1 MANSILIDQARKD
14 CERFINS
21 LDLDQIC
28 RLASSYHG
36 GLPCQVVRVMRYNP
50 FNVGVIVMFPTIP
63 PESWVVRLPIP
74 GLVVWIDEKLEAE
87 LATMRY
93 VGAKTTIPIPRVHG
107 YSFTEGSPIQMAFII
122 MDCIAGRNLA
132 DLDFPFPMQNKTC
145 SSEIQ
150 DILTSKLY
158 RQLADFYIQLRQLE
172 FPEVGALGLPI
183 VDGRPVYECDPDD
196 IHVRHRPM
204 SMEMSLQEI
213 QGFEAGDKV
222 PPRTTFSTA
231 SSFVNEALLRLAD
244 NEFDKCS
251 DVGLDTR
258 RGQQYLY
265 ARHHFRNFVIDTW
278 LDPGTENGPFVLMHG
293 ELDVTLDN
301 LLFDNDLNLVG
312 VKDWEWSCVVPIQI
326 FVPPVWL
333 VGGPPEWMIG
343 HTTPFNR
350 EAGRLVAAI
359 RERETA
365 LQVPPQLSNEWDE
378 TESWCHTAIVMAL
391 RHPDLT
397 YDVFWHFLFG
407 ECVVPIPAYYEY
419 RYTEFYRSVILPL
432 LTEFIAPP
440 GRKALLARK
449 MMEQRFFYDAE
460 KDYFK
465 YEEARRV
472 RRE

>member
-1 MANSILIDQARKD
+1 
-14 CERFINS
+14 
-21 LDLDQIC
+21 
-28 RLASSYHG
+28 
-36 GLPCQVVRVMRYNP
+36 
-50 FNVGVIVMFPTIP
+50 
-63 PESWVVRLPIP
+63 
-74 GLVVWIDEKLEAE
+74 
-87 LATMRY
+87 
-93 VGAKTTIPIPRVHG
+93 
-107 YSFTEGSPIQMAFII
+107 MAFII
-122 MDCIAGRNLA
+122 MDYIAGRNLT
-132 DLDFPFPMQNKTC
+132 DLDFPFPTQAKKC
-145 SSEIQ
+145 SNEIQ
-150 DILTSKLY
+150 DILTRKLY

-183 VDGRPVYECDPDD
+183 VDGRPVYECDPND

-213 QGFEAGDKV
+213 QGFDAGAKV
-222 PPRTTFSTA
+222 PSRTTFSTT

-265 ARHHFRNFVIDTW
+265 ARHYFRSLVLDTW
-278 LDPGTENGPFVLMHG
+278 LDPSTEKGPFVLMHG
-293 ELDVTLDN
+293 ELDVTLNN

-312 VKDWEWSCVVPIQI
+312 VTDWEWSCVVPIQI

-343 HTTPFNR
+343 HTKSFNR

-359 RERETA
+359 RERERA
-365 LQVPPQLSNEWDE
+365 LQVPPQLSKEWDE
-378 TESWCHTAIVMAL
+378 MEWWCHTAIAMAL

-407 ECVVPIPAYYEY
+407 ELVVPIPPYYEY
-419 RYTEFYRSVILPL
+419 RYTEFYKSVIAPL

-460 KDYFK
+460 KEYFGH
-465 YEEARRV
+465 EEARRV